1 MRYQTGSGKTH
12 TMQGSG
18 NGAMRGIIPRAVEQI
33 LSQAKVMQ
41 DQRWQFTVSAS
52 FLEIYNENL
61 RDLLV
66 NLNLQDGSSSSAP
79 SRPASAASAKQPKLA
94 IKRDRNQKSYVDGL
108 TQHKIDTE
116 NKEVGVQ
123 QLEALMAAAARAR
136 SVATTK
142 MNAQSSRSHSVFMLH
157 LYGINDD
164 SGTIVEGSLNLCD
177 LAVSIYNKYYCEWV
191 GIQNNVEP
199 LHRASHRLLC
209 LCYPPPLS
217 HRVPS
222 ASTEVASPQMPSV

>member
-1 MRYQTGSGKTH
+1 
-12 TMQGSG
+12 
-18 NGAMRGIIPRAVEQI
+18 MRGIIPRAVEQI

-41 DQRWQFTVSAS
+41 AQRWQFTVSAS

-66 NLNLQDGSSSSAP
+66 NLNLQGGSSSSRP
-79 SRPASAASAKQPKLA
+79 STTANANQKLA
-94 IKRDRNQKSYVDGL
+94 IKRDRSQKSYVDGL

-157 LYGINDD
+157 LYGVNDD
-164 SGTIVEGSLNLCD
+164 TGTIVEGSLNLCD
-177 LAVSIYNKYYCEWV
+177 LAVSIFYE
-191 GIQNNVEP
+191 NVYHNHKSVQQETFAAIFALRSISNDTSCP
-199 LHRASHRLLC
+199 FLFVHLRLSSQTGLRAPRS
-209 LCYPPPLS
+209 
-217 HRVPS
+217 
-222 ASTEVASPQMPSV
+222 

>member
-1 MRYQTGSGKTH
+1 
-12 TMQGSG
+12 MQ
-18 NGAMRGIIPRAVEQI
+18 A
-33 LSQAKVMQ
+33 
-41 DQRWQFTVSAS
+41 QRWQFTVSAS

-66 NLNLQDGSSSSAP
+66 NLNLQDGSSSSRP
-79 SRPASAASAKQPKLA
+79 STAASVNQKLA
-94 IKRDRNQKSYVDGL
+94 IKRDRSQKSYVDGL

-157 LYGINDD
+157 LYGVNDD
-164 SGTIVEGSLNLCD
+164 TGTIVEGSLNLCD
-177 LAVSIYNKYYCEWV
+177 LAVSIFKCDLIIFEVQQETFATCFHIFDRFLTIPSCYICV
-191 GIQNNVEP
+191 F
-199 LHRASHRLLC
+199 SHKC
-209 LCYPPPLS
+209 
-217 HRVPS
+217 RVPS
-222 ASTEVASPQMPSV
+222 ASIAVAPLQMPNV

>member
-1 MRYQTGSGKTH
+1 
-12 TMQGSG
+12 MQGSG
-18 NGAMRGIIPRAVEQI
+18 NGVMRGIIPRAVEQI

-41 DQRWQFTVSAS
+41 AQRWQFTVSAS

-66 NLNLQDGSSSSAP
+66 NLNLQGGSSSSRP
-79 SRPASAASAKQPKLA
+79 STAGNANQKLA

-157 LYGINDD
+157 LYGVNDD
-164 SGTIVEGSLNLCD
+164 TGTIVEGSLNLCD
-177 LAVSIYNKYYCEWV
+177 LAVSIFRKNAYHDHLL
-191 GIQNNVEP
+191 IQQDTFGTFFPLRSISNNTSCPFVRP
-199 LHRASHRLLC
+199 CLSSQTGFRAPRS
-209 LCYPPPLS
+209 
-217 HRVPS
+217 
-222 ASTEVASPQMPSV
+222 

>member
-177 LAVSIYNKYYCEWV
+177 LAVSIY
-191 GIQNNVEP
+191 II
-199 LHRASHRLLC
+199 SII
-209 LCYPPPLS
+209 LS
-217 HRVPS
+217 GS
-222 ASTEVASPQMPSV
+222 AFKRHSK

>member
-1 MRYQTGSGKTH
+1 
-12 TMQGSG
+12 
-18 NGAMRGIIPRAVEQI
+18 MRGIIPRAVEQI

-41 DQRWQFTVSAS
+41 AQRWQFTVSAS

-66 NLNLQDGSSSSAP
+66 NLNLQGGSSSSRP
-79 SRPASAASAKQPKLA
+79 STAANANQKLA
-94 IKRDRNQKSYVDGL
+94 IKRDRSQKSYVDGL

-157 LYGINDD
+157 LYGVNDD
-164 SGTIVEGSLNLCD
+164 TGTIVEGSLNLCD
-177 LAVSIYNKYYCEWV
+177 LAVSTFYETVYHDHLSVQQETFGTILALRSMS
-191 GIQNNVEP
+191 NNTSCPFPFVHP
-199 LHRASHRLLC
+199 CLSSQTGFRAPRS
-209 LCYPPPLS
+209 
-217 HRVPS
+217 
-222 ASTEVASPQMPSV
+222 

>member
-1 MRYQTGSGKTH
+1 
-12 TMQGSG
+12 
-18 NGAMRGIIPRAVEQI
+18 MRGIIPRAVEQI

-41 DQRWQFTVSAS
+41 AQRWQFTVSAS

-66 NLNLQDGSSSSAP
+66 NLNLQDGSSSSRP
-79 SRPASAASAKQPKLA
+79 STAANANQKLA
-94 IKRDRNQKSYVDGL
+94 IKRDRSQKSYVDGL

-157 LYGINDD
+157 LYGVNDD
-164 SGTIVEGSLNLCD
+164 TGTIVEGSLNLCD
-177 LAVSIYNKYYCEWV
+177 LAVSIFYEIVY
-191 GIQNNVEP
+191 
-199 LHRASHRLLC
+199 HDH
-209 LCYPPPLS
+209 LS
-217 HRVPS
+217 VQQETFGTIFALRSISNDTSCSFVHPSFLTNRVPS
-222 ASTEVASPQMPSV
+222 ASIVVAPLQMPSV

>member
-1 MRYQTGSGKTH
+1 
-12 TMQGSG
+12 MQGSG
-18 NGAMRGIIPRAVEQI
+18 NGVMRGIIPRAVEQI

-41 DQRWQFTVSAS
+41 AQRWQFTVSAS

-66 NLNLQDGSSSSAP
+66 NLNLQDGASSSSAP
-79 SRPASAASAKQPKLA
+79 SRPSSAAASANQKLA

-157 LYGINDD
+157 LYGVNDD

-177 LAVSIYNKYYCEWV
+177 LAGS
-191 GIQNNVEP
+191 
-199 LHRASHRLLC
+199 
-209 LCYPPPLS
+209 
-217 HRVPS
+217 
-222 ASTEVASPQMPSV
+222 

>member
-1 MRYQTGSGKTH
+1 
-12 TMQGSG
+12 
-18 NGAMRGIIPRAVEQI
+18 MRGIIPRAVEQI

-41 DQRWQFTVSAS
+41 AQRWQFTVSAS

-66 NLNLQDGSSSSAP
+66 NLNLQDGSSSSRP
-79 SRPASAASAKQPKLA
+79 STAANANQKLA
-94 IKRDRNQKSYVDGL
+94 IKRDRSQKSYVDGL

-157 LYGINDD
+157 LYGVNDD
-164 SGTIVEGSLNLCD
+164 TGTIVEGSLNLCD
-177 LAVSIYNKYYCEWV
+177 LAVSTSIFRKQLSRSSIYWYSRILSEQLPRLDRFLTIPPVIFCSSLSSSQT
-191 GIQNNVEP
+191 GF
-199 LHRASHRLLC
+199 RAPRSQWRRC
-209 LCYPPPLS
+209 RCQ
-217 HRVPS
+217 
-222 ASTEVASPQMPSV
+222 ASEGNSGHQ

>member
-1 MRYQTGSGKTH
+1 
-12 TMQGSG
+12 
-18 NGAMRGIIPRAVEQI
+18 MRGIIPRAVEQI

-41 DQRWQFTVSAS
+41 AQRWQFTVSAS

-66 NLNLQDGSSSSAP
+66 NLNLQGGSSSSRP
-79 SRPASAASAKQPKLA
+79 STAANANQKLA
-94 IKRDRNQKSYVDGL
+94 IKRDRSQKSYVDGL

-157 LYGINDD
+157 LYGVNDD
-164 SGTIVEGSLNLCD
+164 TGTIVEGSLNLCD
-177 LAVSIYNKYYCEWV
+177 LAVSISYEMFITIKNRCSRKPSEQFLRLDRFLTIPPV
-191 GIQNNVEP
+191 LLFTHLSSQTGF
-199 LHRASHRLLC
+199 RAPRS
-209 LCYPPPLS
+209 
-217 HRVPS
+217 
-222 ASTEVASPQMPSV
+222 